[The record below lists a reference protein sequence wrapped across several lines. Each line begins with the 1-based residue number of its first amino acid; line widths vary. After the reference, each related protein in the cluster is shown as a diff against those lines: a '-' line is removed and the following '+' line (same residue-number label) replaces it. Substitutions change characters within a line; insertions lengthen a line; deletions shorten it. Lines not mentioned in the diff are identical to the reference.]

1 MDLAAS
7 LGNESLSVAWLEDAL
22 EHAYA
27 RGQMKSLAYLESI
40 MEDVVFV
47 TEMAATRKPPTV
59 G

>member
-1 MDLAAS
+1 MDSAVRA
-7 LGNESLSVAWLEDAL
+7 GNESVALAWLEEAL

-27 RGQMKSLAYLESI
+27 HGQMRTLAYVEAV

-47 TEMAATRKPPTV
+47 MEMAERESPTV

>member
-1 MDLAAS
+1 LDLAAS
-7 LGNESLSVAWLEDAL
+7 GGNESLSVAWLEDAL
-22 EHAYA
+22 GHAYA
-27 RGQMKSLAYLESI
+27 RGQTKSLAYLESI

>member
-1 MDLAAS
+1 
-7 LGNESLSVAWLEDAL
+7 
-22 EHAYA
+22 
-27 RGQMKSLAYLESI
+27 MKSLAYLESI